1 MKLGAIVMDCGNAE
15 ALADFYAEFLG
26 WDKSVQETAEDR
38 WVIVNDP
45 AWKNTPL
52 VFQEVSGYQSPVW
65 PAETGR
71 QQHPSGFLCGLAG
84 GIGGKKPSRR
94 ALRCEV
100 GSGAIFRGLAGV
112 PRSGRSSILPDS
124 DSGGNDETVIGRRAR
139 FALRYRSCRKAYHCF

>member
-52 VFQEVSGYQSPVW
+52 VFQEVSAGH
-65 PAETGR
+65 TG
-71 QQHPSGFLCGLAG
+71 
-84 GIGGKKPSRR
+84 
-94 ALRCEV
+94 
-100 GSGAIFRGLAGV
+100 
-112 PRSGRSSILPDS
+112 D
-124 DSGGNDETVIGRRAR
+124 
-139 FALRYRSCRKAYHCF
+139 

>member
-71 QQHPSGFLCGLAG
+71 QQQMTHLDFAVNQLEEAVQHAVSCGATVAEQQFSEHWRVMIDPAGHPFCLCRMASLFQSEHFGL
-84 GIGGKKPSRR
+84 
-94 ALRCEV
+94 L
-100 GSGAIFRGLAGV
+100 
-112 PRSGRSSILPDS
+112 
-124 DSGGNDETVIGRRAR
+124 
-139 FALRYRSCRKAYHCF
+139 

>member
-1 MKLGAIVMDCGNAE
+1 MKLGAIVMDCGNAG

-71 QQHPSGFLCGLAG
+71 QQQMTHLDFYVGSPEELEEKSRLAEGCGA
-84 GIGGKKPSRR
+84 KW
-94 ALRCEV
+94 LRCNFP
-100 GSGAIFRGLAGV
+100 GTGGC
-112 PRSGRSSILPDS
+112 SSIRP
-124 DSGGNDETVIGRRAR
+124 VIHSA
-139 FALRYRSCRKAYHCF
+139 

>member
-71 QQHPSGFLCGLAG
+71 QQQMTHLDFYVGSPEELEEKAVSPSVAVR
-84 GIGGKKPSRR
+84 SW
-94 ALRCEV
+94 LRCNFP
-100 GSGAIFRGLAGV
+100 GTGGC
-112 PRSGRSSILPDS
+112 SSIRP
-124 DSGGNDETVIGRRAR
+124 VIHSA
-139 FALRYRSCRKAYHCF
+139 

>member
-65 PAETGR
+65 PAEAGR
-71 QQHPSGFLCGLAG
+71 QQQMTHLDFY
-84 GIGGKKPSRR
+84 
-94 ALRCEV
+94 V
-100 GSGAIFRGLAGV
+100 GSPEELEEKSRLAERCGAKLAPV
-112 PRSGRSSILPDS
+112 QFSGDWRVFLDPAGHPFCLIPIPAEMMKL
-124 DSGGNDETVIGRRAR
+124 
-139 FALRYRSCRKAYHCF
+139 